1 MPPARHILPVP
12 IAVAMLVLGLSCTA
26 GAAGAAGETATRHT
40 IWRDCLARNFRIHAA
55 LTARDR
61 AADAAFRAC
70 RTPESA
76 YLDALAG
83 SPLLDD
89 EDVTHARPLLAG
101 RLRAWL
107 IGGGSG

>member
-1 MPPARHILPVP
+1 MPPARHTLPAP
-12 IAVAMLVLGLSCTA
+12 IAAAMLVLGLSC
-26 GAAGAAGETATRHT
+26 AAGAAGETATRHSV
-40 IWRDCLARNFRIHAA
+40 WRDCLARNFRIQAA
-55 LTARDR
+55 LTAPDR
-61 AADAAFRAC
+61 AADAAFLAC
-70 RTPESA
+70 RAPEGA

-107 IGGGSG
+107 IGSSG